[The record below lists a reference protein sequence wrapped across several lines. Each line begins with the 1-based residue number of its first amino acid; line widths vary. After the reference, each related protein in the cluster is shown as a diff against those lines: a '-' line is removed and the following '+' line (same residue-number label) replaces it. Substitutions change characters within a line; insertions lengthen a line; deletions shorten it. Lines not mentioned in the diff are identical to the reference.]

1 MSIHDD
7 LFVSNANEN
16 ELKVWNISS
25 HTLQFTINSVI
36 NNRTGYFTTLA
47 LLDTGLVASGLSF
60 GGIKVWN
67 PVNGSVGLTLNGS
80 NSVNNGI
87 DILFP
92 IDNGLLAA
100 VTNLTKIK
108 LFDAKSG
115 SLFFTLEGH
124 TDRVSCLGL
133 SGYFISGS
141 WDHKIVVWDIFT
153 GEILSSFNST
163 IGGHTGSVNALI
175 HV

>member
-1 MSIHDD
+1 MW
-7 LFVSNANEN
+7 E
-16 ELKVWNISS
+16 ISS
-25 HTLQFTINSVI
+25 HTLKFTVYSDI
-36 NNRTGYFTTLA
+36 NNLTGYFTTLA
-47 LLDTGLVASGLSF
+47 LLDTGLVASGLSY

-67 PVNGSVGLTLNGS
+67 PVNGSVVLILNGS

-92 IDNGLLAA
+92 VDNGLLAA

-108 LFDAKSG
+108 LFDTTNG
-115 SLFFTLEGH
+115 SLLFTLEGH

-133 SGYFISGS
+133 SGYFVSGS
-141 WDHKIVVWDIFT
+141 WDHTIAVWDIFS
-153 GEILSSFNST
+153 GKIISSFNST
-163 IGGHTGSVNALI
+163 VGGHTGSVNALI